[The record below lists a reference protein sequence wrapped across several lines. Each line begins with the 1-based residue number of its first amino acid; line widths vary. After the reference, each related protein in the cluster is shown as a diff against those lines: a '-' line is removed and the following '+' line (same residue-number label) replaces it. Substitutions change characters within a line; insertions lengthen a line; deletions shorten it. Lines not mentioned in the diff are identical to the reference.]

1 MILKIQENISN
12 VDIKKYYIDK
22 LNNWCHTDVRK
33 EYDEMIKIQVF
44 IGSNEDKTDRE
55 LTTEK
60 TNFTTIIN
68 SLSIPGSEKDIL
80 RVKVNAVTQ
89 ASRRLKRNAVAV
101 DGGAAVTKLE
111 DDEVV
116 SFWFP

>member
-1 MILKIQENISN
+1 
-12 VDIKKYYIDK
+12 
-22 LNNWCHTDVRK
+22 
-33 EYDEMIKIQVF
+33 MIKIQVF

-101 DGGAAVTKLE
+101 
-111 DDEVV
+111 VV
-116 SFWFP
+116 VMYFHHLLLPHHHHFQKEE